1 MCLFHRA
8 FPFPIFLSLGVLSLT
23 ILASVAEL
31 RADVTIFERDQ
42 QGGNVSP
49 DLLIRKLEI
58 KGLKMRLETRRG
70 STVFIT
76 IYELESGRRI
86 RLDPKH
92 KEALVAE
99 LKMVSEQLQSQI
111 VIKDSKRE
119 VRSTGAKGEF
129 QGAVC
134 QAYEFELV
142 TRWRTAHGALLDS
155 GTVCI
160 SESIPGG
167 AEFADFVEEAI
178 RRGYPAA
185 AAACSPV
192 HSLAGDRL
200 YGTDLRGI
208 AFSSKTDSRFIGG
221 LGLTENTMNVTEVSV
236 SSIPDDEFEV
246 PARWK
251 IKQDK
256 LLGRSHFRKAFAV
269 KSTVTC
275 FSSAGLL
282 LVELSP

>member
-1 MCLFHRA
+1 MYVFHRA
-8 FPFPIFLSLGVLSLT
+8 FPFSIFRSLGVLSLT
-23 ILASVAEL
+23 ILASVAAL

-42 QGGNVSP
+42 QGGNVPP
-49 DLLIRKLEI
+49 DLAIRKLEI
-58 KGLKMRLETRRG
+58 KGSKMRLETRRG
-70 STVFIT
+70 STVFIS
-76 IYELESGRRI
+76 IYDLESGRRI

-92 KEALVAE
+92 KEAFVAE
-99 LKMVSEQLQSQI
+99 LKALSEQLQSQI
-111 VIKDSKRE
+111 VIKDLKRE

-134 QAYEFELV
+134 QEYNFGLV
-142 TRWRTAHGALLDS
+142 TRWRTSHGALLDN

-167 AEFADFVEEAI
+167 AEFANFVEEAF
-178 RRGYPAA
+178 RRGYPTA

-200 YGTDLRGI
+200 YGADLRGI
-208 AFSSKTDSRFIGG
+208 AFSSKTESRFLGG
-221 LGLTENTMNVTEVSV
+221 LGLTQNTMNVTEVSV

-246 PARWK
+246 PANWK

-256 LLGRSHFRKAFAV
+256 L
-269 KSTVTC
+269 
-275 FSSAGLL
+275 
-282 LVELSP
+282 